1 MGGKMKKI
9 AIASAIYFAFSAA

>member
-1 MGGKMKKI
+1 MEGKMKKI